1 MNDTDNINLTDN
13 FRSLKN
19 IELEDNN
26 IIVCN
31 RDIKPLQKAVKTL
44 TELGIQI
51 RIEGSIQQILKQLT
65 EEFKAVNADC
75 KAILN
80 DIEVLLSQFK
90 LVSKVD
96 YFKLILS
103 TVNSNMCSKFHKDN
117 NTLRLLCTYAG
128 PGTLWLPKTAVK
140 SVKNPNE
147 VNWEDEFSNEI
158 QQAQTGEVVLL
169 KGMLYP
175 NGNAVMHKSPSIE
188 EAGNKRLLLRID
200 TYDFLNF

>member
-31 RDIKPLQKAVKTL
+31 RDIKPLQKVVKTL

-65 EEFKAVNADC
+65 EELKAVNTDC

-103 TVNSNMCSKFHKDN
+103 TVNSNMCSKFHTDN

>member
-19 IELEDNN
+19 IELEDYN
-26 IIVCN
+26 IIVCK

-44 TELGIQI
+44 IELGIQI

-65 EEFKAVNADC
+65 EEFKTVNTDC

-103 TVNSNMCSKFHKDN
+103 TVNSNMCSKFHTDN

-158 QQAQTGEVVLL
+158 QQAQIGEVVLL

-200 TYDFLNF
+200 THDFLNF

>member
-19 IELEDNN
+19 IELEDYN

-44 TELGIQI
+44 IELGIQI

-65 EEFKAVNADC
+65 EEFKTVNTDC

-103 TVNSNMCSKFHKDN
+103 TINSNMCSKFHTDN

-140 SVKNPNE
+140 NVKNPNE

-158 QQAQTGEVVLL
+158 QQAQIGEVVLL

-200 TYDFLNF
+200 THDFLNF